1 MAIFVEAGE
10 PLMARAT
17 LRNPSPEPMNYLARV
32 VLTPTGGTT
41 VVADSGEIP
50 VTISGGQTVTVDMPV
65 TSPPATAMY
74 DSYLM
79 AVYQSAITGMWEVAV
94 ANFAFEGVQV
104 YEPGLEVIDVGWV

>member
-17 LRNPSPEPMNYLARV
+17 LRNPSPEPLNYLVRA

-50 VTISGGQTVTVDMPV
+50 VTIPGGQTVAMDMPV
-65 TSPPATAMY
+65 TSPPATALY

-79 AVYQSAITGMWEVAV
+79 AVYRSAITGMWEVAT
-94 ANFAFEGVQV
+94 ASFGFEGVQV
-104 YEPGLEVIDVGWV
+104 YEPGLEVISVVWI